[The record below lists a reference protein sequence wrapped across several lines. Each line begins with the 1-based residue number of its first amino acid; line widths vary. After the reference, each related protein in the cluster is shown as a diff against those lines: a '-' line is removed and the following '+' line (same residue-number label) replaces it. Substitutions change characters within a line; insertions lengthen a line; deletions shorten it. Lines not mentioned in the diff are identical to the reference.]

1 VPASALSAGSCRER
15 CSAVKRADSG
25 RGEAFRHVGV
35 LPSARAVLGGG
46 ASRYVARYGALL
58 RLTDASVELCDELCK
73 VNWTA
78 DDGMAGCRGV
88 GSSALL
94 SIGLKHARHALVSI
108 RYMYKYGEGGGR

>member
-25 RGEAFRHVGV
+25 RGEAFRPFA
-35 LPSARAVLGGG
+35 PSARAVLGGG

-88 GSSALL
+88 GSSTLL
-94 SIGLKHARHALVSI
+94 SIG
-108 RYMYKYGEGGGR
+108 